1 MAVTKT
7 IPPSDPLSF
16 SNHHSKREMPLAG
29 EDNGLE
35 KIKKKPTLVQ
45 KWAARDLIFAV
56 FMLTVHVLCLFAP
69 FTFNRGAFVT
79 ASILYFLTG
88 ALGVTLSYHRNLAHK
103 SFKLPKYLEY
113 MFAYFAVHACQG
125 DPIFWVS
132 THRYHHKVTDT
143 VRDPHSP
150 AEGIWFSHIGWIFD
164 VNKIIQ
170 KGGNY
175 KNVSDLTQ
183 QPYYKFL
190 RKTVMLHPLI
200 LGIILY
206 MVGGFPFIV
215 WGMAVR
221 IVMVYHITFSVNSIC
236 HIWGHQAWNTGDLS
250 KNNWVLSVIT
260 FGESWH
266 NNHHAFEY
274 SARQGLEWWQI
285 DVTWYVI
292 KLLEYVGL
300 ATDVKLPSKAH
311 KQRLSI
317 NAKQAPK

>member
-7 IPPSDPLSF
+7 IRPSNPLSF
-16 SNHHSKREMPLAG
+16 ENRDKGFEQV
-29 EDNGLE
+29 
-35 KIKKKPTLVQ
+35 KKKAMWAG
-45 KWAARDLIFAV
+45 KWALRDLIYAV
-56 FMLTVHVLCLFAP
+56 SILTVHVLCLFAP
-69 FTFNRGAFVT
+69 FTFNRGAFV
-79 ASILYFLTG
+79 SSFILYFLTG
-88 ALGVTLSYHRNLAHK
+88 ALGVTFSYHRNLAHK

-113 MFAYFAVHACQG
+113 LFAYFALHACQG

-143 VRDPHSP
+143 LRDPHSP
-150 AEGIWFSHIGWIFD
+150 VEGFWFSHIGWIFD
-164 VNKIIQ
+164 VNKIID

-175 KNVSDLTQ
+175 KNVSDLTR

-190 RKTVMLHPLI
+190 QKTMVLHVLT
-200 LGIILY
+200 LGFILY
-206 MVGGFPFIV
+206 MIGGFPFVV
-215 WGMAVR
+215 WGMGVR
-221 IVMVYHITFSVNSIC
+221 TVMVYHITFSVNSIC

-250 KNNWVLSVIT
+250 KNNWALSLIT

-266 NNHHAFEY
+266 NNHHAFDY

-285 DVTWYVI
+285 DLTWYVI

-300 ATDVKLPSKAH
+300 ATDVKLPSEAH

-317 NAKQAPK
+317 NPKEAPK